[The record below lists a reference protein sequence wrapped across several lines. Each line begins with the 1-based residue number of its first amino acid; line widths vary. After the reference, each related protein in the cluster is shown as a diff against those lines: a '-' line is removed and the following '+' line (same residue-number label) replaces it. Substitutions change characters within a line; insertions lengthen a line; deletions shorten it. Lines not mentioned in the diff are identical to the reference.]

1 MLNCHLVG
9 IDGCLKLLEV
19 LAPFVRCGGLGSLH
33 VACHFSAGFAL
44 RDPLLEKLQLL
55 KYTFVLPFGGTRRR
69 TLSPESAL
77 HDTGYSLPLYLLF
90 QVLFHYTISQSLLTH
105 LEHVLPR
112 LFFEVFIVTFQS
124 LAITQLL
131 RSCMRVSRYG
141 LTSSLALS
149 HGLEACSG
157 SPS

>member
-1 MLNCHLVG
+1 M
-9 IDGCLKLLEV
+9 
-19 LAPFVRCGGLGSLH
+19 LAPLVRCGGLGSLH
-33 VACHFSAGFAL
+33 VARHFSAGFAL

-55 KYTFVLPFGGTRRR
+55 KYTFVLPFGGSRRR
-69 TLSPESAL
+69 ALFPESTL

-131 RSCMRVSRYG
+131 RSFM
-141 LTSSLALS
+141 
-149 HGLEACSG
+149 
-157 SPS
+157 